1 MRLLSRHVSSTVLSS
16 ILIVLLV
23 MVSLNAVSAIIDS
36 VDDIRGDFTF
46 LALLAHVGITLPGTI
61 YENIPFSALI
71 GCLVGLG
78 LLASNSELVVMRA
91 AGVSLLRIVGFVL
104 KPVIAV
110 IIAGALIGEYLVP
123 YTDQLAEGR
132 KALLQ
137 GRQDHMASASGFW
150 NKENNEF
157 VHVAVILPSGEL
169 FGVSRYSFNPEG
181 DIDTVSFAA
190 RADFQGDSWL
200 EEEVRITRFE
210 EQGTVTEQVGQ
221 RVWESNLSPDLL
233 RLVMLEPAS
242 LPISDLYEYSN
253 YLEAQGQS
261 ASRHWLAFWFKA
273 LQPLTTAS
281 LVLIAV
287 SFVFGPL
294 RESTMGAR
302 IFAGVVTGIVFS
314 TSQELLG
321 PASMVFGFSPL
332 WSVLAPVGLCVLVGA
347 TLLRRA
353 A

>member
-1 MRLLSRHVSSTVLSS
+1 MRLLSRHVSTTVLSS

-36 VDDIRGDFTF
+36 VDDIKGDFTF
-46 LALLAHVGITLPGTI
+46 WALLVHVGITLPATI

-71 GCLVGLG
+71 GCLIGLG

-91 AGVSLLRIVGFVL
+91 AGVSVLRIVVFVL
-104 KPVIAV
+104 KPIIAV
-110 IIAGALIGEYLVP
+110 IIVGTLIGEYLVP

-169 FGVSRYSFNPEG
+169 FGVSRYSFSDTG
-181 DIDTVSFAA
+181 DIDTVSYAA
-190 RADFQGDSWL
+190 KAHFRGDHWL
-200 EEEVRITRFE
+200 EEGVQITRFE
-210 EQGTVTEQVGQ
+210 EPGTVTGKMDS
-221 RVWESNLSPDLL
+221 RLWESNLSPDLL

-242 LPISDLYEYSN
+242 LPIAELYDYSN

-261 ASRHWLAFWFKA
+261 ASRHWLAFWTKA

-287 SFVFGPL
+287 SFIFGPL
-294 RESTMGAR
+294 RQSTMGFR
-302 IFAGVVTGIVFS
+302 IFAGVVTGIAFS

-332 WSVLAPVGLCVLVGA
+332 WSVLVPVGLCVLIGA
-347 TLLRRA
+347 LLLRRA

>member
-23 MVSLNAVSAIIDS
+23 MVTLNAMAAIIDG
-36 VDDIRGDFTF
+36 VGDIRADFTF
-46 LALLAHVGITLPGTI
+46 LAMLAYVGTTLPATI
-61 YENIPFSALI
+61 YQNIPFSALI

-91 AGVSLLRIVGFVL
+91 SGVSVLRIVGFVL
-104 KPVIAV
+104 KPIILVIV
-110 IIAGALIGEYLVP
+110 AGTLIGEYLVP

-137 GRQDHMASASGFW
+137 GRQQHMASASGMW
-150 NKENNEF
+150 NKEDNEF

-169 FGVSRYSFNPEG
+169 FGVSRFSFSDTG
-181 DIDTVSFAA
+181 DIEEASFAA
-190 RADFQGDSWL
+190 RARFQADHWQ
-200 EEEVRITRFE
+200 EEEVLTTRFE
-210 EQGTVTEQVGQ
+210 GPGTVTG
-221 RVWESNLSPDLL
+221 RVDSRRWESNLSPDLL
-233 RLVMLEPAS
+233 RLVMLEPTS
-242 LPISDLYEYSN
+242 LPITDLYSYSR
-253 YLEAQGQS
+253 YLESQGQS
-261 ASRHWLAFWFKA
+261 AARHWLAFWYKG

-287 SFVFGPL
+287 SFIFGPL
-294 RESTMGAR
+294 RDSTMGFR

-332 WSVLAPVGLCVLVGA
+332 WSVLGPVGVCVLVGML
-347 TLLRRA
+347 LLRRA